1 MTATTFSLLGLS
13 FLSHSEFRT
22 RGASNLSTWDT
33 KRKSSHIK
41 FLRRSLSY
49 SVFSEVFKK
58 RCKRNVISCH
68 RFIHFWRHFKKCQP
82 THRQITH
89 VTNFIRVTFKSRQ
102 QKRVL
107 TAIRSFMFNT
117 IEYKKA
123 IFFSLDVNLSNS
135 RASVVNYT
143 TSRQTEAAK
152 LHMNNN
158 KKRTKWKRKRI
169 TSGFSVLSSQG
180 NAEALFLLRAHSF

>member
-123 IFFSLDVNLSNS
+123 IFFLSTS
-135 RASVVNYT
+135 TWVIAERALWIIQQAGRQRQLNFTWT
-143 TSRQTEAAK
+143 TT
-152 LHMNNN
+152 
-158 KKRTKWKRKRI
+158 KKELNENEK
-169 TSGFSVLSSQG
+169 
-180 NAEALFLLRAHSF
+180 ELLPVFRF